1 MDTARQIRAAIA
13 AVERPY
19 HCFPYPPDLRA
30 RVVGFARHR
39 RTQGASWRTIGDEV
53 GVDPSSVHGWCAGR
67 PAGESSEGAGR
78 GGRGD
83 VGLVP
88 VVVMAEPAP
97 PAPRPSGS
105 GSAMSL
111 VTPGGYRLEGL
122 DLHDDLF
129 ERLIDKMPQL
139 ARPARGRSRRPY
151 QPVSKVAA

>member
-1 MDTARQIRAAIA
+1 MDTARLIRAAVA

-19 HCFPYPPDLRA
+19 HSFPYPLDLRA
-30 RVVGFARHR
+30 RVIGFARHR

-53 GVDPSSVHGWCAGR
+53 GVDPSSVHGWCADR

-78 GGRGD
+78 GSRGD

-88 VVVMAEPAP
+88 VVVTAEPAP
-97 PAPRPSGS
+97 AAPGSPGS

-122 DLHDDLF
+122 GLHDALV
-129 ERLIDKMPQL
+129 LLGGLP
-139 ARPARGRSRRPY
+139 
-151 QPVSKVAA
+151 